1 MHVTKSARAESSRQD
16 RPVDALAD
24 RELAI
29 VAGGFSFVKRCDK
42 SSPILR

>member
-1 MHVTKSARAESSRQD
+1 MTATKSARAESSRQD
-16 RPVDALAD
+16 RSVDELSD

-42 SSPILR
+42 SSPTLR

>member
-1 MHVTKSARAESSRQD
+1 MNATKSPRAESSERN
-16 RPVDALAD
+16 RPADTLSD
-24 RELAI
+24 RELSI